1 MTKKEMI
8 QNIQKLE
15 AIFFLNAKQLELDYG
30 KDEPMY
36 RSAINKWL
44 GVNML
49 MQDLDIDGDWSLPE
63 AREAAD
69 LICLIAKKKA

>member
-69 LICLIAKKKA
+69 LICLISKKRA

>member
-63 AREAAD
+63 AKEAAD

>member
-69 LICLIAKKKA
+69 LICLIAKKRA

>member
-15 AIFFLNAKQLELDYG
+15 AIFFLNAKQLEFDYG

-63 AREAAD
+63 AKEAAD
-69 LICLIAKKKA
+69 LICLIAKKRA

>member
-1 MTKKEMI
+1 MI

-63 AREAAD
+63 AKEAAD